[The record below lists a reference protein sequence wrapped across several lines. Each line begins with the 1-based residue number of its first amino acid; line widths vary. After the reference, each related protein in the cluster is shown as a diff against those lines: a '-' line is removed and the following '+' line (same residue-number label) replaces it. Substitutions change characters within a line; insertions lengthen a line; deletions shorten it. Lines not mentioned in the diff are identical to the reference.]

1 MIQSIKGTQSVTI
14 STKTQQLS
22 VVWTQC
28 DGGTHIREARNS
40 IKDSFDFSFST
51 QLHGTDY
58 QEIKCPFCVQQ
69 MLNVLHVLVLHSIVV
84 FLNSQ
89 KSKNM
94 KQTDFM
100 IQTTGGLSNC
110 FLQSIDH
117 FLVNKFSGPALIG
130 IGW

>member
-1 MIQSIKGTQSVTI
+1 MPRLGAPVAT
-14 STKTQQLS
+14 
-22 VVWTQC
+22 
-28 DGGTHIREARNS
+28 
-40 IKDSFDFSFST
+40 
-51 QLHGTDY
+51 
-58 QEIKCPFCVQQ
+58 
-69 MLNVLHVLVLHSIVV
+69 LVLHSIVV

-100 IQTTGGLSNC
+100 IQNTAGLSNC